1 MFADLVKLAGYVA
14 DLVMRI
20 ARGNAKPPP
29 APAQDAIDARIDGEL
44 ADKRTREESDA
55 LYAEVERA
63 AVEPVARPLGGM
75 TVGGRPMTPEEV
87 AARATRPLPI
97 VDAFVKA
104 SRYTLGRSGVDVL
117 LCVIH
122 TTENDLRKGIA
133 RTIALD
139 FATTTDARS
148 ATYVVDADEVIQCV
162 REEDTS
168 YTASAPANALGI
180 HVELCARAAWGPVE
194 WAHPD
199 AVRMLER
206 AARLV
211 ADVCER
217 RGLPIEEVSIDGLL
231 DGHAGITT
239 HAACSKAWKRS
250 THWDPGPA
258 FPMAAFLAMVRESS
272 M

>member
-1 MFADLVKLAGYVA
+1 MFADIIKLAGYLATIVA
-14 DLVMRI
+14 RLV
-20 ARGNAKPPP
+20 RGRPTPPP
-29 APAQDAIDARIDGEL
+29 APAQDAIDARVDVEL
-44 ADKRTREESDA
+44 AEKRAREDA
-55 LYAEVERA
+55 DAMYAEVENDATMRPTDPA
-63 AVEPVARPLGGM
+63 PAV
-75 TVGGRPMTPEEV
+75 TP
-87 AARATRPLPI
+87 PPPI
-97 VDAFVKA
+97 VYDFVKA
-104 SRYTLGRSGVDVL
+104 ARYTLGRPGTDVL

-122 TTENDLRKGIA
+122 TTQNDLRKGIA
-133 RTIALD
+133 RTVAHD
-139 FATTTDARS
+139 FATTTQARS

-168 YTASAPANALGI
+168 YSAGAPANALGI
-180 HVELCARAAWGPVE
+180 HVELCARAEWTAIQ

-211 ADVCER
+211 AEVCER
-217 RGLPIEEVSIDGLL
+217 RGLPIEEVDVPGLL

-239 HAACSKAWKRS
+239 HAACSSAWKRS

-272 M
+272 T